1 MVNLLMNN
9 VFFKIISHGTP
20 EYQALVVLREDIL
33 LKPLGLSFSI
43 DVLEKEKGHIH
54 IAGFK
59 RNEIVATIA
68 LAPKGEK
75 CKMKRVVVRTDMQ
88 YSGLGSKMIVFFEKY
103 AKAQGFKSIYC
114 HARDSAVHFYLK
126 HNYVAEGDYF
136 DIDTVKHLLMR
147 KVI

>member
-1 MVNLLMNN
+1 MNN

-20 EYQALVVLREDIL
+20 EYQSVVVLREDIL

-43 DVLEKEKGHIH
+43 DVLKKEKGHIH

-59 RNEIVATIA
+59 GNEIIATIA
-68 LAPKGEK
+68 LAPKGEE
-75 CKMKRVVVRTDMQ
+75 CKMKRVVVKTDMQ

-103 AKAQGFKSIYC
+103 AKARGFKSIYC
-114 HARDSAVHFYLK
+114 HARDSAVQFYLK
-126 HNYVAEGDYF
+126 HNYVTEGNYF
-136 DIDTVKHLLMR
+136 YIDTIKHLLMR

>member
-1 MVNLLMNN
+1 MNN
-9 VFFKIISHGTP
+9 IFFKFVSYDTS
-20 EYQALVVLREDIL
+20 EYRTVLLLREDVL
-33 LKPLGLSFSI
+33 FKPLGISLSPS
-43 DVLEKEKGHIH
+43 VLEKEKNYMH

-59 RNEIVATIA
+59 ENEIVATMA

-75 CKMKRVVVRTDMQ
+75 CKMKRVAVKTDMQ

-114 HARDSAVHFYLK
+114 YARDSSVQFYLK
-126 HNYVAEGDYF
+126 HNYSTEGDYF
-136 DIDTVKHLLMR
+136 NIDTIKHVLMQ